1 MINSKKKKANN
12 DIREAA
18 RKSGVFLYQ
27 IAKKL
32 DISDSGFIVKLRYE
46 FSEADKEQVF
56 NAIENIR
63 AEQEAGEA
71 V

>member
-1 MINSKKKKANN
+1 MINSKKEKANN

-46 FSEADKEQVF
+46 LSEADKEQVF